1 MAVSRCEAEEV
12 ENMAPETLMVV
23 LAHSLE
29 APRQY
34 RQALTIAGDMPA
46 CLALYPVHNNIAAVL
61 SAEELARVDVCACYQ
76 KRLEVG
82 WNEPA
87 PNGPR
92 AILATMTGPANG
104 APVQELNAWYDAHV
118 IDIVTT
124 PGIIGGARYDRIEVQ
139 QGAAA
144 PYFAFYE
151 LDTDDVEQV
160 AADLAKV
167 MAVCPSGG
175 IPVNAD
181 GQPWLQIDGFA
192 YFKLVSGPTD

>member
-1 MAVSRCEAEEV
+1 
-12 ENMAPETLMVV
+12 MAPETLMVV
-23 LAHSLE
+23 LAHLFE
-29 APRQY
+29 TPGHYQH
-34 RQALTIAGDMPA
+34 ALTIAGDMPA
-46 CLALYPVHNNIAAVL
+46 CLALYPVHNNDIAAVL
-61 SAEELARVDVCACYQ
+61 PAEELAHVNVCACYQ

-82 WNEPA
+82 WDEPA
-87 PNGPR
+87 PKGPAP
-92 AILATMTGPANG
+92 AILATMTGPADG

-144 PYFAFYE
+144 PYFAFYD

-160 AADLAKV
+160 AGDLAKV

-192 YFKLVSGPTD
+192 YFKLVSGRA